1 MPNYLS
7 VAIAKSKFQ
16 DKIQAL
22 YEDDNLD
29 IQDDL
34 IEYDIDEA
42 EGEVDSYLGARY
54 DVPIT
59 SSNEVQLNACRG
71 WTYILFQSKAYERR
85 NDSDVP
91 DAIMEKVKAVRA
103 LLMKISEGKIPLA
116 GSREPEN
123 DVASVGGLDIDEGT
137 TYYTV
142 SNTKGW

>member
-29 IQDDL
+29 IQDNL

-54 DVPIT
+54 DVPIS

-103 LLMKISEGKIPLA
+103 LLIKISEGKIPLA

-123 DVASVGGLDIDEGT
+123 DVAATGALDIDEGT
-137 TYYTV
+137 TYYSI
-142 SNTKGW
+142 SNTLGW

>member
-7 VAIAKSKFQ
+7 ITIAKSKFQ

-22 YEDDNLD
+22 YEDDSQA

-59 SSNEVQLNACRG
+59 SSNDVQLNACRG
-71 WTYILFQSKAYERR
+71 WTYILFQCKAYERR
-85 NDSDVP
+85 NDSVVP
-91 DAIMEKVKAVRA
+91 DSILEKVKAVRA
-103 LLMKISEGKIPLA
+103 LLMKISEGKVPLA

-123 DVASVGGLDIDEGT
+123 DVASTGALDIDEGT
-137 TYYTV
+137 TYYSI